1 MTEVNRK
8 KEALEILQNQFGYS
22 VFRENQWESINDIL
36 HQKDTLIL
44 MPTGGGKSLC
54 YQIPALMMNGTAVV
68 ISPLI
73 SLMKDQ
79 VDSLAANGIYAA
91 FYNSSLNEEEQRK
104 IESELMQQQ
113 IKLLYVSPETFVTD
127 IFISM
132 LQNVNLSLIAVD
144 EAHCISSWG
153 HDFRPEYAK
162 IGRFRNKLKNIPF
175 VALTATAD
183 KLTKK
188 DIVEQLQLSN
198 HTEYV
203 SSFNRANLSLNI
215 LPGKNRWDNILAL
228 LLERKNTS
236 GIIYCT
242 SRKTCESLA
251 DKLCAFGFDAAPY
264 HAGLH
269 KDVREKT
276 QNDFIKDELQIVV
289 ATIAFGMGIDKSNV
303 RWVIHYNL
311 PKNIE
316 SYYQEIGRAGRDGAP
331 ADTFLFS
338 TYADFLQIKDLIAQS
353 GQREFMETKLQRLM
367 DYTEARSC
375 RRKILLAYF
384 GEILP
389 ENCENCDVC
398 EHPPKVFD
406 ATVLAQKA
414 LSAVIRLKQNEGV
427 NMIIEVLRG
436 SSRTAVY
443 EKQYHV
449 LPTFGVGKDLSFNE
463 WQQYI
468 LQLINL
474 GYFEIAYDNH
484 NNLKVTDLGKKVLFD
499 NQKVELVK
507 SLERQAIQKRVEPI
521 KEQNTFKF
529 GKTDPVLF
537 EKMRKLRLEI
547 AKRENKAPYM
557 IFSDNTLQ
565 QLAAVKPK
573 QLKEFT
579 TIEGIGNHKKDL
591 YGASFLQLILE
602 NN

>member
-8 KEALEILQNQFGYS
+8 NQALQILQNQFGFS
-22 VFRENQWESINDIL
+22 NFRENQWECIEDIL
-36 HQKDTLIL
+36 NQKDTLIL

-54 YQIPALMMNGTAVV
+54 YQIPALILQGTAIV

-91 FYNSSLNEEEQRK
+91 FYNSTLNEDELRE
-104 IESELMQQQ
+104 IEKKLLQQEL
-113 IKLLYVSPETFVTD
+113 KLLYVSPETFVTD
-127 IFISM
+127 IFISI
-132 LQNVNLSLIAVD
+132 LQNINVSLIAVD
-144 EAHCISSWG
+144 EAHCISQWG

-162 IGRFRNKLKNIPF
+162 IGRFRSKLKNVPF

-188 DIVEQLQLSN
+188 DIVEQLQLQNQS
-198 HTEYV
+198 EYV

-251 DKLCAFGFDAAPY
+251 EKLVGFGFDAAPY

-276 QNDFIKDELQIVV
+276 QTDFIKDELQIVV

-338 TYADFLQIKDLIAQS
+338 TYADFLQIKELIAQS

-384 GEILP
+384 GEIL
-389 ENCENCDVC
+389 EDNCGNCDVC
-398 EHPPKVFD
+398 EHPPKVFE
-406 ATVLAQKA
+406 ATLLAQKA
-414 LSAVIRLKQNEGV
+414 LSAVVRVKQNEGV

-436 SSRTAVY
+436 SSRTAIF
-443 EKQYHV
+443 EKQYHL
-449 LPTFGVGKDLSFNE
+449 LPTYGVGKDLSFND

-468 LQLINL
+468 LQLLNL
-474 GYFEIAYDNH
+474 GYLEMAYDNN
-484 NNLKVTDLGKKVLFD
+484 NNLRVTDLGKKVLFE

-507 SLERQAIQKRVEPI
+507 SLERQVLTKKPEPV
-521 KEQNTFKF
+521 KVQNSFKF
-529 GKTDPVLF
+529 GKTDPILF

-557 IFSDNTLQ
+557 IFSDTTLQ

-573 QLKEFT
+573 KLNEFT
-579 TIEGIGNHKKDL
+579 LIEGIGNHKKDL
-591 YGASFLQLILE
+591 YGADFLQLILE
-602 NN
+602 QN